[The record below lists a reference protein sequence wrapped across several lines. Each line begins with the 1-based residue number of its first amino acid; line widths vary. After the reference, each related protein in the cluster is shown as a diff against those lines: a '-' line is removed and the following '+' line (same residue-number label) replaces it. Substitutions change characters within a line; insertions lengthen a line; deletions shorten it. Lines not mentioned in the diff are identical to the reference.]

1 MKFNFKRLSAAIIAL
16 LIVLS
21 VMLAGCGDR
30 APEFDGSG
38 FNNATKNTVGK
49 TQNADQNN
57 GTSQEDPICKQL
69 GIPSFSGNGFASLN
83 NGVPKFTDEEI
94 TDKGYEFYSEL
105 DKLGRCGYAMACVGT
120 ETLPSGE
127 RGNISSVKP
136 TGWIQNK
143 YDTDVVSGG
152 SLYNRSHLIAWSLTG
167 EDANERNL
175 ITGTEYMNQRIM
187 TQFEDMVRD
196 AVKEDGLHVM
206 YRVTPMFYENE
217 LVARG
222 VIMEAYS
229 VEDKGE
235 TVSFN
240 VYVYNVQPGIVIDYA
255 TGNNW
260 LATETGNNVAA
271 DEDNKNNDAGNT
283 EGQGSYVLNTYGKK
297 VHIPTCPSV
306 EQMNP
311 ANKQEYTGALADILS
326 QGYTKCGTCH
336 AGEAS

>member
-1 MKFNFKRLSAAIIAL
+1 MSAFIIAL
-16 LIVLS
+16 LMMLS
-21 VMLAGCGDR
+21 VMLSGCNFN
-30 APEFDGSG
+30 EQSFDDK
-38 FNNATKNTVGK
+38 FNDAIKNTDK
-49 TQNADQNN
+49 IEIPTKDKSSEQNAAQ
-57 GTSQEDPICKQL
+57 TQEDDPICKLL
-69 GIPSFSGNGFASLN
+69 GIPAFSGEGFAHLN
-83 NGVPKFTDEEI
+83 GGVPKFQTNEI

-105 DKLGRCGYAMACVGT
+105 DGLGRCGYAMACVGT
-120 ETLPSGE
+120 ETLPEGE

-167 EDANERNL
+167 EDANEKNL

-229 VEDKGE
+229 VEDSGE

-260 LATETGNNVAA
+260 LATSAPDNIGSSDNDNNSG
-271 DEDNKNNDAGNT
+271 KNDSA
-283 EGQGSYVLNTYGKK
+283 EQGSYILNTSGKK
-297 VHIPTCPSV
+297 VHIPTCSSAS
-306 EQMNP
+306 QMNP
-311 ANKQEYTGALADILS
+311 ANKKEYNGTLADILS
-326 QGYTKCGTCH
+326 QGYTKCGICH